1 MLTIFEGRLLKEYR
15 KTEIKSGEVHFGTN
29 GQKLINIWEKQTQ
42 LRKSMI
48 MYIKIK
54 YEMK

>member
-42 LRKSMI
+42 LRKSVI